1 MIELEKREENA
12 ESKRLPF
19 FIRLFLPLA
28 PTLRKLAKSELFD
41 NFRKKTAEMLEMSGF
56 DEAVSSEDFVAVR
69 IIMGTLGFL
78 CFFLMIFGGQ
88 LLMGVL
94 VLFLFVVYPPTWLKG
109 VIRRRQLSILKALPN
124 MLDLLTLSVE
134 AGKNFLTALRDILEK
149 RPETVYLRKTYD
161 KGNFVD
167 FVAGGNGYEYKE
179 MVLATE
185 QDLEIIKKG
194 VQAQLENLKKRCAAY
209 WKRFGG
215 SKLKT
220 WTYWADA

>member
-1 MIELEKREENA
+1 MISNKEYANLVIGAGVYGESMRSYLEKETLYAEQTSLGVIQFEKPRLHTHFCYGYGMGRDYESAQAGASTVQNHYEVFLEEN
-12 ESKRLPF
+12 
-19 FIRLFLPLA
+19 I
-28 PTLRKLAKSELFD
+28 
-41 NFRKKTAEMLEMSGF
+41 EMS
-56 DEAVSSEDFVAVR
+56 R
-69 IIMGTLGFL
+69 Y
-78 CFFLMIFGGQ
+78 Q
-88 LLMGVL
+88 RVL
-94 VLFLFVVYPPTWLKG
+94 
-109 VIRRRQLSILKALPN
+109 
-124 MLDLLTLSVE
+124 
-134 AGKNFLTALRDILEK
+134 DILEK